1 MRYFD
6 FSPLSR
12 STIGFDRIFNLLD
25 DASSLAQGDDGYPP
39 YNISRTGENAYRIEI
54 AVAGFAPE
62 ELSVTSEENVL
73 VVTGRKTPDEKTQ
86 YLHHGIAGRAFER
99 RFNLADYV
107 QVTRADLV
115 NGLLS
120 IDLVRELPEAMKS
133 RKIEIG
139 AQAPKTIAR
148 TRRPDDG

>member
-1 MRYFD
+1 MRCFD

-12 STIGFDRIFNLLD
+12 STIGFDRIFDLLD
-25 DASSLAQGDDGYPP
+25 NASSLAQGDDGYPP
-39 YNISRTGENAYRIEI
+39 YNIARHGENTYRIEI

-62 ELSVTSEENVL
+62 ELTVTSRENTL
-73 VVTGRKTPDEKTQ
+73 IVTGRKAAEEGAE

-107 QVTRADLV
+107 QVASANLV

-120 IDLVRELPEAMKS
+120 IDLVRELPEAMKP
-133 RKIEIG
+133 RKVEIG
-139 AQAPKTIAR
+139 TTASKSYPSIA
-148 TRRPDDG
+148 GQKAA